1 MSHRRLVIV
10 DRAVKLLAVLI
21 TAGVVIFLF
30 VPAVVV
36 ILLAFSDSAYY
47 ELPPKGW
54 GLRQFRMLLSR
65 PEWILSL
72 VSSLRIASLA
82 VVFAV
87 ATILPL
93 ILYLRRA
100 RASRVQ
106 GLQVVLL
113 APLVL
118 PQSAY
123 AVALYIVFSKIG
135 LLGSWIGLAIAQG
148 LLAIPLFIMVLSA
161 EINRLSPQYEEA
173 AETLGA
179 RSFQVWRDV
188 TLPLLGPA
196 IVAAAVLGFDSAF
209 NDATFASF
217 LSGIHVVT
225 LPKRILDAVRFGSDP
240 FVTGVAAFLVM
251 LSIILGVGS
260 SLLRRG
266 R

>member
-1 MSHRRLVIV
+1 MSNRRFLIV
-10 DRAVKLLAVLI
+10 DRVVTRFTVLI
-21 TAGVVIFLF
+21 TVTVLIFLF
-30 VPAVVV
+30 IPAVVV
-36 ILLAFSDSAYY
+36 VLLAFSDSAYY

-72 VSSLRIASLA
+72 VSSLQIASVA
-82 VVFAV
+82 VVIAV
-87 ATILPL
+87 ITILPL
-93 ILYLRRA
+93 ILYFRRQ
-100 RASRVQ
+100 RFSRLQ
-106 GLQVVLL
+106 ALQVVLL

-148 LLAIPLFIMVLSA
+148 LLAIPLFVMVLSA

-173 AETLGA
+173 AETLGG

-188 TLPLLGPA
+188 TLPLLAPA

-217 LSGIHVVT
+217 LSGVHVVT

-240 FVTGVAAFLVM
+240 FVTGVAAVLVI
-251 LSIILGVGS
+251 LSVILGIGS